1 MDCRLTSTKMQTSS
15 RHSSGR
21 AGRTWKCA
29 LLTFCNM
36 RYIHYFPPHVIQC
49 FTTPAMLHNLC
60 LPRLSVHCSLSAI
73 CNFFLPYSLC
83 KGLVSQSIVKSYFAR
98 GGPSCRWKFHALNPW
113 RSMRYF
119 PCMDVDYKL
128 GLNSTPACNTC
139 RI

>member
-1 MDCRLTSTKMQTSS
+1 VDCRLTSTKMQTSS

-98 GGPSCRWKFHALNPW
+98 YGPSCRWKFFSCPVPMALDALLPMHG
-113 RSMRYF
+113 SGLQAGYSF
-119 PCMDVDYKL
+119 KFHPCV
-128 GLNSTPACNTC
+128 
-139 RI
+139 